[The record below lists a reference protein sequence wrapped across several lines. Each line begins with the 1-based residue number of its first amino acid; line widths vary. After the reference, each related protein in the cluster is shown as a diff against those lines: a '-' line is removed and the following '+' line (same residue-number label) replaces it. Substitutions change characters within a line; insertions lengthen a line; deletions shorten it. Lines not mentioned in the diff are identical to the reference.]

1 MTMTIAETDKPFI
14 DVRTIPP
21 VERHPKIFGMLNAL
35 AEGGAFIIIN
45 DHDPRPLHYQLE
57 TRYPGEFT
65 WEYLEQGPAVWRVE
79 IGRQQSSGCD
89 CCCGGH

>member
-1 MTMTIAETDKPFI
+1 MTIAETDKPFI

-45 DHDPRPLHYQLE
+45 VIALGFV
-57 TRYPGEFT
+57 T
-65 WEYLEQGPAVWRVE
+65 YLPSLSLWMTQFLN
-79 IGRQQSSGCD
+79 
-89 CCCGGH
+89 